1 MTEETAYKMA
11 IFDQLSLSSEDL
23 QSGSWNDEVKRRIAS
38 CIETEAPICRSLL
51 LKRVANSFGLYK
63 VGWRLDKY
71 FSDILEDFSFCL
83 KDEEEVAVYHSES
96 EKQGVFRTDSQEIRF
111 SPQIPPSEAAN
122 AIVHVLENS
131 SRKLK
136 RNEVFRAFLSELG
149 YSKRGKDLDTLFK
162 KALKYALDNDLVK
175 KSSSSTYFV

>member
-1 MTEETAYKMA
+1 MA
-11 IFDQLSLSSEDL
+11 MFDQLGLSSEDL
-23 QSGSWNDEVKRRIAS
+23 QGGSWNDEVKRRIAS

-63 VGWRLDKY
+63 VGWRLDRY
-71 FSDILEDFSFCL
+71 FSSILKDFSSCL
-83 KDEEEVAVYHSES
+83 RDEEGVAVYHSKGER
-96 EKQGVFRTDSQEIRF
+96 EGVFRTASQEIRF

-122 AIVHVLENS
+122 AIVHALENS
-131 SRKLK
+131 GKKLR
-136 RNEVFRAFLSELG
+136 RNEVFRAFLSEFG